1 MHDGIRMEVHMKKV
15 VAFVPVKLNNERL
28 PGKNTKSFDGGKPL
42 IQYILS
48 TLQSVTG
55 IDEIYVYCSDA
66 SIKEY
71 LPEGV
76 KYLCRDKKLDS
87 SKTLI
92 TEILQS
98 FARDV
103 EAETYVL
110 AHATA
115 PFLSK
120 KSVEEGLRAVT
131 ELGYDSAATVTPCHD
146 FLWMDD
152 HPFNYDVKRIPRTQ
166 DLDEM
171 FVETTGLYVYG
182 RKLILDDGRRIGDNP
197 YMVKVGR
204 EEAIDINEPFDFMV
218 ANAWFKYRDKKE
230 D

>member
-1 MHDGIRMEVHMKKV
+1 MKKI

-42 IQYILS
+42 IEYILG
-48 TLQSVTG
+48 TLKSV
-55 IDEIYVYCSDA
+55 DEIEDIYVYCSNPAIQDF
-66 SIKEY
+66 

-76 KYLCRDKKLDS
+76 KYLKRDKSLDS

-92 TEILQS
+92 TEVLQS
-98 FARDV
+98 FANDV

-120 KSVEEGLRAVT
+120 ESIEKGINAVT
-131 ELGYDSAATVTPCHD
+131 KSGYDSATTVTKCHD
-146 FLWMDD
+146 FLWKDGK
-152 HPFNYDVKRIPRTQ
+152 PFNYDVKKIPRTQ

-171 FVETTGLYVYG
+171 HVETTGLYVYG
-182 RKLILDDGRRIGDNP
+182 RNLILKEGRRIGDNP
-197 YMVKVGR
+197 YMIEVSR

-218 ANAWFKYRDKKE
+218 ANAWFQYKNNR
-230 D
+230 

>member
-1 MHDGIRMEVHMKKV
+1 MKNT

-28 PGKNTKSFDGGKPL
+28 PGKNTKAFDGGKPL
-42 IQYILS
+42 IQYILD
-48 TLQSVTG
+48 TLQKAEGV
-55 IDEIYVYCSDA
+55 DEIYVYCSDE
-66 SIKEY
+66 SIREF

-76 KYLCRDKKLDS
+76 RYLCRDKSLDS

-92 TEILQS
+92 TEVLQA
-98 FARDV
+98 FANEV

-120 KSVEEGLRAVT
+120 KSIEAGIQAVT
-131 ELGYDSAATVTPCHD
+131 KEGYDSAITVTACHD
-146 FLWMDD
+146 FLWKDGK
-152 HPFNYDVKRIPRTQ
+152 PFNYDVGRIPRTQ

-182 RKLILDDGRRIGDNP
+182 RDLILKEGRRIGEKP
-197 YMVKVGR
+197 YMIKVAR

-218 ANAWFKYRDKKE
+218 ANAWFQKLQMEK
-230 D
+230 